1 MEADCALERGLLFP
15 EVGRDFRCEQ
25 EQINVTPRDVLPP
38 ARGTEEDDG
47 LGRRGYVQ
55 SIKKADLLK
64 PEKEIHPLVKA
75 ETLAILI
82 GAIHGI
88 WPAFC
93 MQNQPLPLELREMKS
108 DGRRGKA
115 NSRGQVTKRES

>member
-64 PEKEIHPLVKA
+64 PEKEIRFEEGTIQMV
-75 ETLAILI
+75 
-82 GAIHGI
+82 
-88 WPAFC
+88 PAWKW
-93 MQNQPLPLELREMKS
+93 LLEEH
-108 DGRRGKA
+108 
-115 NSRGQVTKRES
+115 T